1 MKALLVT
8 TDFPPAVGG
17 IQASLYNTVCH
28 FRHIEVIVVA
38 PDHPNTQE
46 FDRDQSFVIHRVK
59 PPQPQSRSQRLSRY
73 VHMGMESFR
82 VVCRED
88 VEVVLCGHPFTAPLG
103 LAIKRLLKKPY
114 VVWTHAK
121 ELLGW
126 RYLLCCSLPSADAV
140 LFHSAYTHGLASRLG
155 VSMEKMVQIPCAPDC
170 DSSLQEW
177 VDDISYPANICL
189 LLTVARMDDLYKG
202 HDIMLRAMPLIA
214 ARVPHVRWVVVG
226 DGKWRSYYEKMAH
239 ALGVQDRVHFLG
251 TVSES
256 ERDKMLASCDVFVM
270 VSRDRQIDGGGE
282 GFGLVYL
289 EANAFGKPVV
299 AGRVAGALDAVVD
312 GVTGLLVNPEDEFE
326 VAEAVIALLTN
337 PARAAQL
344 GQQGRDRVQQNFT
357 WDRTAAAVEEV
368 LYKVAR
374 PISVQQ

>member
-1 MKALLVT
+1 
-8 TDFPPAVGG
+8 
-17 IQASLYNTVCH
+17 
-28 FRHIEVIVVA
+28 
-38 PDHPNTQE
+38 
-46 FDRDQSFVIHRVK
+46 
-59 PPQPQSRSQRLSRY
+59 
-73 VHMGMESFR
+73 
-82 VVCRED
+82 
-88 VEVVLCGHPFTAPLG
+88 
-103 LAIKRLLKKPY
+103 
-114 VVWTHAK
+114 
-121 ELLGW
+121 
-126 RYLLCCSLPSADAV
+126 
-140 LFHSAYTHGLASRLG
+140 
-155 VSMEKMVQIPCAPDC
+155 MEKMVQIPCAPDC

-177 VDDISYPANICL
+177 VDDISYPANRCL